1 MINECAICPCFNKMN
16 NTMKVLVTTLTVI
29 IFGVLYYF
37 LIPQI
42 MPGDSGFV
50 ILIFTPFLIGGLLFG
65 LGLFGLAFGI
75 SKLCE

>member
-1 MINECAICPCFNKMN
+1 
-16 NTMKVLVTTLTVI
+16 MKVLITTLTVI

-37 LIPQI
+37 LIPQV

-50 ILIFTPFLIGGLLFG
+50 ILIFTPYLIGGLLFG

-75 SKLCE
+75 SKFCEWIKRK